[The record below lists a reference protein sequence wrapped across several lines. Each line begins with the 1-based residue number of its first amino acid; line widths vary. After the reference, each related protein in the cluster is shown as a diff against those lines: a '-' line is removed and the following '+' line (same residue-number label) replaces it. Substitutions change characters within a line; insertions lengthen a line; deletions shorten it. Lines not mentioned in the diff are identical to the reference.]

1 MFKGV
6 VIVLILIVII
16 IISRTNGKG
25 YTRITSIPKKYVII
39 GLFPRGSKGCIWS
52 EAFFYYINRINKV
65 CDIFSLRLYE
75 LQNT

>member
-6 VIVLILIVII
+6 LIVLILIVII

-39 GLFPRGSKGCIWS
+39 GVQKGVYGQKR
-52 EAFFYYINRINKV
+52 FFTTSIG
-65 CDIFSLRLYE
+65 
-75 LQNT
+75 